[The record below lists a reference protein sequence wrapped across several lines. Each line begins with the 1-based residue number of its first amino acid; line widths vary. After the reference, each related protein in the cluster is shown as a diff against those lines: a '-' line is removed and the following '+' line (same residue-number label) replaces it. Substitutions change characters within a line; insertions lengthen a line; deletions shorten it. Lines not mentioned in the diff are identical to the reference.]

1 MKQLSTSVLP
11 AKLAEGYR
19 HFEQWRSGQ
28 ETRRRLPDHLWEL
41 AAELAREYGVSK
53 IARILQLDYNRLKQR
68 SRGSAFKNQ
77 SEEADRVHFLEFMPD
92 RGQPPLEC
100 TIECEQA
107 ARGKIRIQI
116 KGTSGA
122 AVSALCD
129 RLWTP
134 ER

>member
-11 AKLAEGYR
+11 AKLAEGCR
-19 HFEQWRSGQ
+19 HFEQWRSRQ

-77 SEEADRVHFLEFMPD
+77 SEEADRVHFFELMPD

-100 TIECEQA
+100 TVECEQA
-107 ARGKIRIQI
+107 TRGKIRIQL
-116 KGTSGA
+116 KGANGA
-122 AVSALCD
+122 EVSALCG
-129 RLWTP
+129 RLWPP